1 MDPEDLVWFS
11 VHDYH
16 CMSDI
21 FLPVIE
27 KLGAH
32 EGKHWN
38 SRAQRVEQIDDRPG
52 TIFHMQLGRLQ
63 TQNRETWSAKLP
75 CANDLADF
83 RLGSLNPYA
92 GENHPNASW

>member
-32 EGKHWN
+32 EGKHRI
-38 SRAQRVEQIDDRPG
+38 SRAQCVEQINDISG
-52 TIFHMQLGRLQ
+52 AILHMQLGRLQ
-63 TQNRETWSAKLP
+63 TQ
-75 CANDLADF
+75 
-83 RLGSLNPYA
+83 
-92 GENHPNASW
+92 H